1 MKINIKPKIESTDQ
15 YNLRMPVTLK
25 KRLETLKTRADNLG
39 ADFNATLVGMID
51 EFATELEARFDAQDQ
66 SVSTSP
72 STNPRTNPNKVLGRP
87 ASATASIP
95 TGADSDSIP
104 DPVTANGSPPER

>member
-1 MKINIKPKIESTDQ
+1 MKINIKPKIEATDQ
-15 YNLRMPVTLK
+15 YNIRMPVKLK

-39 ADFNATLVGMID
+39 ADFNATLVGMIE

-72 STNPRTNPNKVLGRP
+72 STNPRTNPNKVLGQ
-87 ASATASIP
+87 P
-95 TGADSDSIP
+95 TPPTDANNLSPVDRTSTPNGAD
-104 DPVTANGSPPER
+104 PERA

>member
-39 ADFNATLVGMID
+39 ADFNATLVGIIE

-66 SVSTSP
+66 SV

-87 ASATASIP
+87 ASATASTP
-95 TGADSDSIP
+95 TAADSDSIP
-104 DPVTANGSPPER
+104 GPVTANGSPPER

>member
-1 MKINIKPKIESTDQ
+1 MKINIKPKIEATDQ

-25 KRLETLKTRADNLG
+25 KRLETLKTRADNLR
-39 ADFNATLVGMID
+39 ADFNATLIGMIE

-66 SVSTSP
+66 SVTTP

-87 ASATASIP
+87 ASATASTP
-95 TGADSDSIP
+95 TAADSDSIP
-104 DPVTANGSPPER
+104 GPVTANGSSPER